1 MGIRLF
7 FIGIFISALIGA
19 GGYIFKLQKD
29 NTILKANAVK
39 LESAV
44 SEQKTLIENQKKD
57 FEEILDATA
66 ILMVIC
72 VILLI
77 KSNFHNSEKAEIIDK
92 YFDLQSEYDKIYDD
106 VQQLEVYSER
116 LEDQIDILTGFISDE
131 EYEIDSTTNGTEIVR

>member
-1 MGIRLF
+1 MRTYRITS
-7 FIGIFISALIGA
+7 I
-19 GGYIFKLQKD
+19 
-29 NTILKANAVK
+29 
-39 LESAV
+39 
-44 SEQKTLIENQKKD
+44 
-57 FEEILDATA
+57 

-72 VILLI
+72 TVLLV
-77 KSNFHNSEKAEIIDK
+77 KSHYHNSEKADIVDK

>member
-1 MGIRLF
+1 MRTYRIT
-7 FIGIFISALIGA
+7 S
-19 GGYIFKLQKD
+19 
-29 NTILKANAVK
+29 
-39 LESAV
+39 
-44 SEQKTLIENQKKD
+44 
-57 FEEILDATA
+57 A

-116 LEDQIDILTGFISDE
+116 LENQIDILTGFISDE